1 MVETVKEIR
10 KTLPDEAILAF
21 WIYKMTMKM
30 YNIFN
35 NIPLRQVKLR
45 DAQGFEI
52 SFGTCEMDFPKE
64 T

>member
-1 MVETVKEIR
+1 MVETIKEI
-10 KTLPDEAILAF
+10 KKDLTDEAVLAF

-35 NIPLRQVKLR
+35 NIPLRQVKYP

-52 SFGTCEMDFPKE
+52 SFGVCEMDFPKE